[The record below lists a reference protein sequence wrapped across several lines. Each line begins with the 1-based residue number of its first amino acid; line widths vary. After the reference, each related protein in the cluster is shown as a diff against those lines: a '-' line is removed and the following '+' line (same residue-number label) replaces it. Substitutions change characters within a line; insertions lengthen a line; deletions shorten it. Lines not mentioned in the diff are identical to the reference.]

1 MLIIIIIII
10 IIIDKEYRSILIKY
24 FCVERFKFCIF
35 LKKKGN
41 MLFFKT
47 SHLWIYALQR
57 HRMVEEITD
66 DASFVI
72 TMSHIRK
79 QPKQTSS

>member
-1 MLIIIIIII
+1 
-10 IIIDKEYRSILIKY
+10 
-24 FCVERFKFCIF
+24 
-35 LKKKGN
+35 